1 MKVAFIDFWPN
12 FELENNYFFHLLK
25 DVVDLEIN
33 QVDPD
38 LMFLHSDSYR
48 WKERWLYKDH
58 PAKRVFW
65 TMEGTPPLFDAHIYP
80 PNPSVMTRGGVGYG
94 EPNSLAAQK
103 TNDSDRTYYYG
114 RCDFALTHE
123 IMEDSRHYRFPY
135 WLYHID
141 WFDKGNYG
149 GEPNLLIPLDQ
160 IGNNEY
166 YNTPK
171 TKFCAHIVSN
181 PVEKRREI
189 HKKLSEYKQVD
200 GYGNC
205 FGSGV
210 SMNTFNGVNG
220 PWEEEKLSILKDYR
234 FSICFEQKLRAGYHS
249 EKLFHAKVAGTVPI
263 YWGDKSVNDDFNKKC
278 FINLVDYDS
287 IDDLVEYVKYVDSNE
302 DVYQSYANEPLFVDN
317 VIPDRFR
324 PESVLKFF
332 QETVLK

>member
-65 TMEGTPPLFDAHIYP
+65 TMEGTPPLFAADIYP
-80 PNPSVMTRGGVGYG
+80 PNPSVMPRGGVGYG